1 MRKIILA
8 TALALTLG
16 ACANQAAQTTVA
28 NDVAA
33 AEVALTVA
41 DQVALAYTSSP
52 AADPTVKARIKSLAQ
67 TAYNAVRAAK
77 ADGAMLAV
85 ALTAIQNLRAAVPG
99 AAAN

>member
-8 TALALTLG
+8 SVLALSLS

-41 DQVALAYTSSP
+41 DQVALAYTSQP
-52 AADPTVKARIKSLAQ
+52 TADPATKARIKSLAQ
-67 TAYNAVRAAK
+67 TAYNAVKAAER
-77 ADGAMLAV
+77 DSTMLAV
-85 ALTAIQNLRAAVPG
+85 ALTAIQNLRAAVP
-99 AAAN
+99 AN